1 MDSISEI
8 LRDFSI
14 LALLYL
20 VGFFLRKHIKF
31 LQNCYIPASLLGG
44 FIGLLL
50 GPQVL
55 GSVSPIYLPI
65 PDSIAGLAG
74 VLICVI
80 MGVSFLGVE
89 RAPSGK
95 TAVATTVTSAATY
108 QAQLLIGLVVAFL
121 VGSQFDLPMAFG
133 FTGIYGFYSGHGTAA
148 ATGSAFIEQGWADG
162 LSVAT
167 TVATVGLMSGIIC
180 GIILINWG
188 VRKGFAQV
196 VDKPAEMPPEVKCGY
211 VPVSKRKSI
220 GMGVSYPDVLDP
232 LALQVGFCLLTYG
245 GGLVIR
251 NALIAIWAPFK
262 EIPLFAVC
270 LLMGVVINKIMFA
283 TKRGD
288 YLDRATITR
297 ISGFLLEIM
306 ICSAVA
312 TTSIEVF
319 TTYLFPLVVLSIG
332 LILVSILMCFF
343 VGYKVLKTDWFESA
357 VAIYGTYSGVLA
369 TGLLLVKTI
378 DPDNKTSGAINATA
392 AAAISNAWMLPYIAL
407 GPALSFR
414 LPPLLMIGVTAVAFI
429 AIMIILRIGFWNKDR
444 RISDWFR
451 KSASTK

>member
-1 MDSISEI
+1 MSSISEI

-20 VGFFLRKHIKF
+20 IGFVLRKHVKLF
-31 LQNCYIPASLLGG
+31 QNCYIPASLIGG
-44 FIGLLL
+44 VLGLLL

-55 GSVSPIYLPI
+55 GSFCPVYLPI
-65 PDSIAGLAG
+65 PDSIGGLAG

-89 RAPSGK
+89 KAPSGK
-95 TAVATTVTSAATY
+95 TAVAASVNSAATY
-108 QAQLLIGLVVAFL
+108 QAQLLVGLVIAFL
-121 VGSQFDLPMAFG
+121 VGSRFDLPMAFG

-148 ATGSAFIEQGWADG
+148 ATGSTFVDLGWADG

-167 TVATVGLMSGIIC
+167 TVATVGLLSGIIC

-211 VPVSKRKSI
+211 VPAGKRKPI
-220 GMGVSYPDVLDP
+220 GMGVSFPDVLDP

-245 GGLVIR
+245 GGLLIR
-251 NALIAIWAPFK
+251 NLLIAAWAPFK

-270 LLMGVVINKIMFA
+270 LLMGVVINKVMFA
-283 TKRGD
+283 TKHGD
-288 YLDRATITR
+288 YLDRATINR

-306 ICSAVA
+306 ISSAVA
-312 TTSIEVF
+312 TTSIKVF
-319 TTYLFPLVVLSIG
+319 TTYLFPLILLSVG
-332 LILVSILMCFF
+332 LIAVNIFMCFV
-343 VGYKVLKTDWFESA
+343 VGYKVLKQDWFESA

-369 TGLLLVKTI
+369 TGLLLVKTV

-392 AAAISNAWMLPYIAL
+392 AAAVSNAWMIPYIAL
-407 GPALSFR
+407 GPALSFK
-414 LPPLLMIGVTAVAFI
+414 LPPLLMIGVTAAALAAALIV
-429 AIMIILRIGFWNKDR
+429 LRVGFWNKDR
-444 RISDWFR
+444 RLSDWLR
-451 KSASTK
+451 KAPK